1 CRCTTA
7 FRSIFSRSGVWQEAK
22 IKRAALSPVIKFP
35 LIYIYLYLAIYF
47 SFFKSVAAIRP
58 TTTSLVSATSCNDFN
73 FLEPSSGRS
82 RIVAAPPSTARVVY
96 PLISLYFSF
105 LPPRY
110 NSPVLAQR
118 GKGYLHP
125 EFRTQSYRRDN
136 LVQLATNLL
145 GFLKL
150 KQPPSRL
157 RRPLLH
163 AR

>member
-1 CRCTTA
+1 GKDHIPVTSTVYPNTPCPTVRAAHVSDDGLPLLCRCTTA
-7 FRSIFSRSGVWQEAK
+7 VRSIFSLSGVWQEAK

-47 SFFKSVAAIRP
+47 SFFESVAAIRP
-58 TTTSLVSATSCNDFN
+58 TSTSLVSATSCNDFN

-110 NSPVLAQR
+110 NSPV
-118 GKGYLHP
+118 
-125 EFRTQSYRRDN
+125 FS
-136 LVQLATNLL
+136 AT
-145 GFLKL
+145 
-150 KQPPSRL
+150 R
-157 RRPLLH
+157 
-163 AR
+163 